1 MELSFLTA
9 VPSFAA
15 IDCTTGRGQP
25 LLRASEAVL
34 SYSVLIVDDSAR
46 IRHSLRCCLEHDP
59 DWRVCGEAE
68 DGKVAVEKVKELH
81 PDLVILDLQM
91 PEMDGLA
98 AARQIIAIAPE
109 TAMVMFTMHS
119 DGQLLKAARAAGIK
133 DVVSKSEGIADH
145 LFSSLRNACNHSSE
159 ERAS

>member
-9 VPSFAA
+9 VPSFLA
-15 IDCTTGRGQP
+15 IDCMTGHGQP
-25 LLRASEAVL
+25 LLRASEVVL
-34 SYSVLIVDDSAR
+34 SYSILIVDDSAL
-46 IRHSLRCCLEHDP
+46 IRHSLRSCLEQDP

-68 DGKVAVEKVKELH
+68 DGKVAVEKVKELR
-81 PDLVILDLQM
+81 PDIVILDLQM

-98 AARQIIAIAPE
+98 AARQITVVAPK

-145 LFSSLRNACNHSSE
+145 LLASLRNACKTQVE
-159 ERAS
+159 QRAS